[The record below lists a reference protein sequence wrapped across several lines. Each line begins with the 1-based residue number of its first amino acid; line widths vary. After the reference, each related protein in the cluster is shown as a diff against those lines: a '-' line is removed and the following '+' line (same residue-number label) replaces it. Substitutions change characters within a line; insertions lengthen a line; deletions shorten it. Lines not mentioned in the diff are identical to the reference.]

1 MEGNGMRLSYV
12 ALAGLAL
19 AGSPVGAGELSTAGR
34 SKIDPWVVETATVA
48 GEAEFLVVLAEQA
61 DLSKAS
67 HLSSKEAKGSYVF
80 QRLTKV
86 ASRTQGPVLA
96 ALRSAGVEHRPFW
109 IANVVWVKGSL
120 ALIRELASRPDVA
133 RLSANPRVALDR
145 PVRSAQPRGAHPQG
159 PEPGISL
166 IGAPA
171 VFWARGFTGQGAV
184 VAAGDSGQEWTHPA
198 LKPSYRGWDG
208 SAADHNY
215 NWHDAIHSGGGI
227 CGHDAQEPCDD
238 DDHGTSTMGV
248 IVGDDGLGNQI
259 GMAPGARWIGC
270 RNMDQGTGTPA
281 TYMECFEFFLAP
293 TDLRG
298 QNPRPDLAPH
308 VVNNSWR
315 CPDFEGCTDPNVLL
329 PAVEALRAAGIVVV
343 ASAGNDG
350 NDCSSMVAPPAIYD
364 ASVTVGSVNIFGEV
378 SSFSSRGPVTVD
390 GSNRLKPDF
399 LAPGENV
406 RTAVRGGQYAEFD
419 GTSLSGPH
427 QAGMFALMISSRPCL
442 AGQVDA
448 MEVHQ
453 RRHTFW
459 FETSERCGGIP
470 GDVIP
475 NNTYGWGIIRAAVPE
490 AQFCPTGG
498 ATTGLQNHSVVCKNE
513 ATGDTVSVQLAGAK
527 SWDCEA
533 AGLAVAAGDR
543 VTQTVLGL
551 GAPGSTGGAITGMDG
566 LAARCRNVTTGKTA
580 MIPLDGKVKW
590 DCEEAG
596 LVINPQDRVIEQV
609 RGSAR

>member
-1 MEGNGMRLSYV
+1 MMRLSYV
-12 ALAGLAL
+12 ALVGLAL
-19 AGSPVGAGELSTAGR
+19 AGSAVGAADR
-34 SKIDPWVVETATVA
+34 SMGWSSKVDPWVLETATA
-48 GEAEFLVVLAEQA
+48 GGETEFLVVLVEQA
-61 DLSKAS
+61 DLSNAS
-67 HLSSKEAKGSYVF
+67 RLSAKEVKGAYVF
-80 QRLTKV
+80 QRLTEV
-86 ASRTQGPVLA
+86 AGRTQGPLLA

-109 IANVVWVKGSL
+109 IANTIWAKGGL
-120 ALIRELASRPDVA
+120 GLIRELAGRPDVA
-133 RLSANPRVALDR
+133 RLSANPHVALDR
-145 PVRSAQPRGAHPQG
+145 PVRSAHPRGARPQG
-159 PEPGISL
+159 PEPNISL
-166 IGAPA
+166 IGAPT
-171 VFWARGFTGQGAV
+171 VFWARGFTGQGTV
-184 VAAGDSGQEWTHPA
+184 VAAGDTGQEWTHPA

-215 NWHDAIHSGGGI
+215 NWHDSIHSGGGV

-281 TYMECFEFFLAP
+281 TYMECFQFFLAP
-293 TDLRG
+293 TDLSG

-329 PAVEALRAAGIVVV
+329 SAVEALRAAGIAVV

-350 NDCSSMVAPPAIYD
+350 NECSSMVAPPAIYD
-364 ASVTVGSVNIFGEV
+364 ASLTVGSADIFGEV

-427 QAGMFALMISSRPCL
+427 MAGMVALMISSRPCL

-459 FETSERCGGIP
+459 FETNESCGGIP

-475 NNTYGWGIIRAAVPE
+475 NNTYGWGIIRAALPE
-490 AQFCPTGG
+490 PQFCPTGG
-498 ATTGLQNHSVVCKNE
+498 AVTGLESRSVVCKNE
-513 ATGDTVSVQLAGAK
+513 TTGASVAIQLAGAE

-533 AGLAVAAGDR
+533 AGLPVAAGDR
-543 VTQTVLGL
+543 VVQTVLGL

-566 LAARCRNVTTGKTA
+566 LSARCRNVTTGKIAT
-580 MIPLDGKVKW
+580 IPLDGKVSW
-590 DCEEAG
+590 DCEAAG
-596 LVINPQDRVIEQV
+596 LVVNPQDRVAQQV
-609 RGSAR
+609 RGTAR